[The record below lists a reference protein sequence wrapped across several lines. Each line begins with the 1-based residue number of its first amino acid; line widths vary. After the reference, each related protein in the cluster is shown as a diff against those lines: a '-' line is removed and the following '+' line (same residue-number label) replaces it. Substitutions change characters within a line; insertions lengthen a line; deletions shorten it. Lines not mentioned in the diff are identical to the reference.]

1 MYSIDRVDK
10 YDQKQVFNVSSNCS
24 TWFPVLQPSV
34 RATVHGTYM
43 DLWWKSLVLSVVS
56 CNSFMK
62 QLSHIIDQD
71 VASVE
76 LGLRV
81 LGLHV
86 IW

>member
-1 MYSIDRVDK
+1 MFHQTAVPGFLSYSRLC
-10 YDQKQVFNVSSNCS
+10 NGARHLHGLMVS
-24 TWFPVLQPSV
+24 
-34 RATVHGTYM
+34 
-43 DLWWKSLVLSVVS
+43 KSLVLSVVS

-86 IW
+86 I